1 MTTTA
6 NAHKRRATRKRT
18 RPARQ
23 KRTASD
29 VERANGGLT
38 GKQAFALWAL
48 LLTGDGKPLSQQKV
62 TLDRATLKALEG
74 ARLITIE
81 PGTRKNDPAYG
92 AKFHVADEGWAW
104 ANGQGLAAVLSRTP
118 SAATVLEALLARLAR
133 YMEVHGLALD
143 HLLRPRPAAPEP
155 AESASTPHEPL
166 GAPALRAVE
175 PAALEAPIR
184 AAYLRVTGGV
194 LNEFVRLA
202 QLRAQLGDAPA
213 DAVDAALRQMQ
224 RQGGAVLYPI
234 DDPQRIR
241 PEDDAAALQVSGE
254 RRDLFCITR

>member
-1 MTTTA
+1 MTTKA
-6 NAHKRRATRKRT
+6 NAPKRRATKKRT
-18 RPARQ
+18 RPAPK
-23 KRTASD
+23 KRTPSD

-38 GKQAFALWAL
+38 GKQVFALWAL

-62 TLDRATLKALEG
+62 TLDRAALKGLEG
-74 ARLITIE
+74 ARMISIE
-81 PGTRKNDPAYG
+81 PGIRKNDPAYG
-92 AKFHVADEGWAW
+92 AKFHVTDEGWVW
-104 ANGQGLAAVLSRTP
+104 ANRQGLAATFARTS
-118 SAATVLEALLARLAR
+118 SAAAVLEALLARLAK

-143 HLLRPRPAAPEP
+143 HLLRPRPAAPE
-155 AESASTPHEPL
+155 ATASAATRPEAP
-166 GAPALRAVE
+166 GAPAPRAAE
-175 PAALEAPIR
+175 PAALEDRIL

-202 QLRAQLGDAPA
+202 QLRAQLGEAPA
-213 DAVDAALRQMQ
+213 GAVDEALRQMQ